1 MKTMIEG
8 LNAPDPKNTKKDTTT
23 PAFPC
28 NDILERDE
36 NGQFVGVEVSTT
48 GMTLRDYFAAKIVAS
63 LLQQLS
69 TGVNVG
75 VDYPNNNKTFA
86 LAAYALADAM
96 MEARSS

>member
-8 LNAPDPKNTKKDTTT
+8 LNALDPKNTKKDTTT

-36 NGQFVGVEVSTT
+36 NGKFVGVEVSTT

-63 LLQQLS
+63 IPQS
-69 TGVNVG
+69 VSGGNVG
-75 VDYPNNNKTFA
+75 VYYPDQNKNFA

>member
-8 LNAPDPKNTKKDTTT
+8 LNTLDPKNAKKDTTT
-23 PAFPC
+23 PAFPTTEEHGF
-28 NDILERDE
+28 NS
-36 NGQFVGVEVSTT
+36 GVP

-63 LLQQLS
+63 IPQS
-69 TGVNVG
+69 VSGGNVG
-75 VDYPNNNKTFA
+75 VYYPDQNKNFA

>member
-8 LNAPDPKNTKKDTTT
+8 LNTLDPKNTKKDTTT
-23 PAFPC
+23 PAFPTTEEHGF
-28 NDILERDE
+28 NS
-36 NGQFVGVEVSTT
+36 GVP
-48 GMTLRDYFAAKIVAS
+48 GMILRDYFAAKIVAS

-75 VDYPNNNKTFA
+75 VNYPNNNKNFA

-96 MEARSS
+96 METRSS